1 MSIKQLTSSECRI
14 IDQVVRDKKG
24 LATDAL
30 DKINEK
36 RATKGEPILEKTCV
50 HRYVKGLTHK
60 PDVKE
65 TRGRKP
71 ALSKK
76 HIRSLDL
83 ARRRLIRASNNN
95 TRVTYYDVIKEA
107 KLEGKVSSRVREDAL
122 RSQGVA
128 YRVPRRKIFV
138 SDKDAPTRE
147 QFAIVKYKLPASY
160 WTEKIHCYQDTKQFP
175 LPLTPAQR
183 ERFRQTQVT
192 GHLRKPSEGV
202 DRGFTKPRDA
212 HSFLGMP
219 SVTITAAVAK
229 DKIIMW
235 HVTPKSWCGAAA
247 ETMYKKAMK
256 PALVRKWGSLKR
268 YRIVED
274 GDRKGHYSNKGI
286 QAKKEAHIFPIK
298 LPPRTP
304 SLMPLD
310 YAIWHRIAKQLM
322 DEAPK
327 GTETK
332 EAFLARLRKIATSLP
347 KPYIKKVL
355 ARMKSNLKALKDAK
369 GYTPKN
375 D

>member
-14 IDQVVRDKKG
+14 IDQMVRGKKG
-24 LATDAL
+24 SATDAL
-30 DKINEK
+30 DKINQK

-50 HRYVKGLTHK
+50 HRYVGGLTHR
-60 PDVKE
+60 PDTKE
-65 TRGRKP
+65 TRGRKQ

-76 HIRSLDL
+76 DIRSLDL

-95 TRVTYYDVIKEA
+95 TRVTYHDVIKEA
-107 KLEGKVSSRVREDAL
+107 KLAGKASPRVCENAL
-122 RSQGVA
+122 RGQGVA
-128 YRVPRRKIFV
+128 YRAPRRKIFV
-138 SDKDAPTRE
+138 SDKDAKTRE
-147 QFAIVKYKLPASY
+147 QFGVVKYKLPASY
-160 WTEKIHCYQDTKQFP
+160 WTEKVHCYQDTKQFP

-192 GHLRKPSEGV
+192 GHLRKSSEGV

-219 SVTITAAVAK
+219 SVCITAAVAK

-235 HVTPKSWCGAAA
+235 HLTPKSWCGSAAA
-247 ETMYKKAMK
+247 TMYKDALK

-268 YRIVED
+268 FRIVED
-274 GDRKGHYSNKGI
+274 GDRKGHYSNLGI
-286 QAKKEAHIFPIK
+286 AAKKEAHIFPIK

-327 GTETK
+327 GIETK
-332 EAFLARLRKIATSLP
+332 EAYLARLRKIATSLP

-355 ARMKSNLKALKDAK
+355 ARMKSNLKALVDAK